1 MKPADPDLR
10 DRLLAAAGPLLA
22 RFGYRRMTV
31 DDLALAAQ
39 VGKGTVYLY
48 FESKQAIAL
57 TVIQELVGKVIGR
70 LERIAEGGE
79 PSEERI
85 TAMLEARVLGRFD
98 AFAPYADTLAEIL
111 SSIRQPLME
120 QRARQLTR
128 EAAILVAV
136 LRQLPGGAAAP
147 AATVRSVARGLV
159 DGTNALLP
167 FYLTREELNDRA
179 ELRKRARGVASVLT
193 RGAAATLADRV
204 GVGGSPPL

>member
-1 MKPADPDLR
+1 MKPADPLLR

-22 RFGYRRMTV
+22 RYGYRRMTV

-57 TVIQELVGKVIGR
+57 TVIQELVGQVIHR
-70 LERIAEGGE
+70 LERIAEGDE
-79 PSEERI
+79 PPAERI
-85 TAMLEARVLGRFD
+85 ATMLEARVLGRFD

-128 EAAILVAV
+128 EATVLGTV
-136 LRQLPGGAAAP
+136 LRKFPGGAAAP
-147 AATVRSVARGLV
+147 AGKIRTLADGLV

-167 FYLTREELNDRA
+167 FYLTREELNDRQD
-179 ELRKRARGVASVLT
+179 LRRRVRGVARLLT
-193 RGAAATLADRV
+193 RGAAAELAPMAAQMPR
-204 GVGGSPPL
+204 